1 MRLLEPSPD
10 LVPFGLRALKM
21 VATADR
27 PLSATSANV
36 LYGAQRALLHTD
48 IPLDDLPPI
57 EPAELAARI
66 VDPEL
71 RRQFVQGM
79 LVLALADGAP
89 SDAQMTLIESFA
101 EALDVDRPELHT
113 LRLLADRHMTLFRLD
128 FMRHSHI
135 ARVVTDAVQ
144 HQGLLAAAKGVLGMR
159 GLLEDDALAARY
171 RALEKLSDDTLGKH
185 FAAYIQ
191 GNGFSYPGEKGG
203 FPEAGIWHD
212 FGHVLTGYGT
222 DPEGEMQMVGFQ
234 TGYMRRK
241 PAFMMLFGVI
251 TFSAG
256 VNVTPLPQP
265 NAGGV
270 FAREGMMER
279 VIRAVQQGSKL
290 TADLSDGWDHWALV
304 ERPIDEVRSIL
315 HLDPA

>member
-1 MRLLEPSPD
+1 MRLLEPPPEI
-10 LVPFGLRALKM
+10 VPFGLRALKM
-21 VATADR
+21 VATTDR
-27 PLSATSANV
+27 PLSDTSAKV
-36 LYGAQRALLHTD
+36 LHGAQRALLHTD
-48 IPLDDLPPI
+48 IALDDLPPI
-57 EPAELAARI
+57 EPAELAARMI
-66 VDPEL
+66 DPEL
-71 RRQFVQGM
+71 RRQFIQGM
-79 LVLALADGAP
+79 LVLALADGTP

-113 LRLLADRHMTLFRLD
+113 LRLLADRHMALFRLD

-135 ARVVTDAVQ
+135 TRVITDSVQ
-144 HQGLLAAAKGVLGMR
+144 HQGILAAAKGVLGMR
-159 GLLEDDALAARY
+159 GLLEDGALAARY
-171 RALEKLSDDTLGKH
+171 RALEKLPDDTLGRH
-185 FAAYIQ
+185 FAAYIR

-203 FPEAGIWHD
+203 FPEGGIWHD

-222 DPEGEMQMVGFQ
+222 DAEGEMQMVGFQ

-241 PAFMMLFGVI
+241 PIFMLLFGVI

-265 NAGGV
+265 DAGGV
-270 FAREGMMER
+270 FAREGMLER

-290 TADLSDGWDHWALV
+290 AADLSDGWDHWAYV
-304 ERPIDEVRSIL
+304 ERPIDEVRAVL